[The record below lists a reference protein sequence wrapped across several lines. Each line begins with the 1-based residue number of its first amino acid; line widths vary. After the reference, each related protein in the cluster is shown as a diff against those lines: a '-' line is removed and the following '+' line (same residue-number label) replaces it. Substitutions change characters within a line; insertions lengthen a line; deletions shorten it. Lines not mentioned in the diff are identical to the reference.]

1 MEHALRRFVKRF
13 YVATTIVEYCIII
26 PIALIAIALTTDI
39 PTGQLYSIFI
49 IIGIVAAIALIAFAP
64 VQKYMF
70 KPIIQMADCLK
81 EGNDITPAIKILV
94 RERLFALPVIRS
106 FVGILFWFF
115 SIGLVITGMWIVNV
129 DVDTI
134 LICFVVGACILA
146 AVRVTLF
153 IIPQKLIDDFIQK
166 NDFVNELINY
176 SNKKHASFWGSL
188 KNVLTISISSMI
200 LLTILLIVSFSLLYI
215 YKARIYEYSQQMI
228 TNGKA
233 VTQDIVETLNDRLQ
247 PAVVAARS
255 DNIDMLRSIAQND
268 DVVDAFMVRNTINA
282 VVQKSVKGVL
292 NGISALSLGMAD
304 GIKMKKSFI
313 GDCVYIPG
321 IQKSIVVCAGWS
333 NKEMY
338 CIAYDMHK
346 LFLKKYSHFTIG
358 KRGYMVLMDSTGL
371 TLSHPNIQYI
381 GKVNL
386 SHYDWGK
393 QAFLK
398 SDVVKYLWE
407 GEHKRIAVV
416 RHQNPSFAVAQTVYD
431 KELGMTVQDAMQFIL
446 ILAIVIIVLGILAS
460 NLILSFAFAP
470 FPIVRD
476 SIYEIAEGNITATP
490 VIVYGNELGI
500 IATSLKVLSNK
511 IGSVIGQIK
520 SASEELSIASG
531 EMSSGIST
539 LSDSA
544 SSQSASTQEITA
556 TIEEISA
563 NLDSIVANTKDESK
577 SLENFSKH
585 LEELSKS
592 IFSFLLIMEESS
604 QRTESIS
611 NEAQQGQVALQQ
623 MNASMRKIVESSRGI
638 SNIAQIIR
646 GIADQVNLLALN
658 AAIEAARAGDA
669 GKGFA
674 VVADE
679 ITKLADQIAQSLKD
693 IDNLMRINEKEISQ
707 GIAIT
712 ESTVTTIS
720 NIIQGIESIHN
731 DVKTMG
737 QKIQEQS
744 MIFTEIKKIWDVTES
759 LSRHILE
766 SVEDQKNAVDEI
778 VRSINTINSLTQNV
792 AGISEQMNSSAE
804 NLASM
809 AENLKALLEYF
820 KM

>member
-1 MEHALRRFVKRF
+1 MDEALRRLVKRF
-13 YVATTIVEYCIII
+13 YMITTIVEYCIII

-49 IIGIVAAIALIAFAP
+49 IIGIVAAIVLIAFAP

-81 EGNDITPAIKILV
+81 EGKDITPAIKILV
-94 RERLFALPVIRS
+94 RERLFALPTLRS

-115 SIGLVITGMWIVNV
+115 SIGLVIAGMWIVNV

-134 LICFVVGACILA
+134 LTCFVVGACILV
-146 AVRVTLF
+146 AVGFTLV

-166 NDFVNELINY
+166 NEFVNELINY
-176 SNKKHASFWGSL
+176 SNRRRVSFWGSL

-200 LLTILLIVSFSLLYI
+200 FIAILLIASSSLLYI
-215 YKARIYEYSQQMI
+215 YKVRIQEYSDQMVI
-228 TNGKA
+228 NAKTVA
-233 VTQDIVETLNDRLQ
+233 TDIVETLNTGLNT
-247 PAVVAARS
+247 ALIAARS
-255 DNIDMLRSIAQND
+255 GDIEILRNLIQND
-268 DVVDAFMVRNTINA
+268 DIIDVFIVKNTYNA
-282 VVQKSVKGVL
+282 VVQRSFTG
-292 NGISALSLGMAD
+292 ALSGLSAKALGID
-304 GIKMKKSFI
+304 EGIQRKRSFI
-313 GDCVYIPG
+313 GNCVFIPT
-321 IQKSIVVCAGWS
+321 INKSIAVCAAASQEGL
-333 NKEMY
+333 Y

-346 LFLKKYSHFTIG
+346 IFSKKYSHFHLG
-358 KRGYMVLMDSTGL
+358 KRGYILLLSNDGL
-371 TLSHPNIQYI
+371 FLSHPNIEYI
-381 GKVNL
+381 GKENL
-386 SHYDWGK
+386 THYEWGK
-393 QAFLK
+393 QAFQK

-407 GEHKRIAVV
+407 GERKRIAIV

-431 KELGMTVQDAMQFIL
+431 QELGMTVQNAMKFIL
-446 ILAIVIIVLGILAS
+446 ILGIVIIVIGILAS
-460 NLILSFAFAP
+460 IVILSFAFAP

-476 SIYEIAEGNITATP
+476 SIYEIAEGNITSAP

-500 IATSLKVLSNK
+500 IATSLQVLTKK
-511 IGSVIGQIK
+511 IGSVIGQVK
-520 SASEELSIASG
+520 SASEELSTASE
-531 EMSSGIST
+531 EMSNGISS
-539 LSDSA
+539 LSESA

-556 TIEEISA
+556 TVEEISA
-563 NLDSIVANTKDESK
+563 NLDSIVVNTKDESK

-623 MNASMRKIVESSRGI
+623 MNTSMRKIVESSRGI

-669 GKGFA
+669 GRGFA

-693 IDNLMRINEKEISQ
+693 IDNLVRINEKEISQ
-707 GIAIT
+707 GITIT

-720 NIIQGIESIHN
+720 NIIQGIESINN
-731 DVKTMG
+731 DVNAMG
-737 QKIQEQS
+737 QKIKEQS
-744 MIFTEIKKIWDVTES
+744 ETFNQTKKVWDTTES
-759 LSRHILE
+759 LSRQILE
-766 SVEDQKNAVDEI
+766 SVEDQKNAIDEI

-792 AGISEQMNSSAE
+792 ASTSEQMNASAE